1 MAIPTRA
8 GGYVVQPEDWNQLVD
23 ALNRAAPALL
33 QTVSALD
40 GNGSIVLTTGEET
53 DVILNGIGAVDVN
66 GCTVPARSPW
76 PLYLVNVS
84 ASTCTFKHEDLS
96 EPTPAKRFLLP
107 GGTDYP
113 LALGQGISLRYV
125 SAPVGARWVVFE
137 K

>member
-1 MAIPTRA
+1 MAIVTRTA
-8 GGYVVQPEDWNQLVD
+8 GTRITAAMWNELVD
-23 ALNRAAPALL
+23 AINRSAPSLL

-66 GCTVPARSPW
+66 GCTVPDRAPW
-76 PLYLVNVS
+76 PLYVINVS
-84 ASTCTFKHEDLS
+84 ASTCTLKHEDTS

-107 GGTDYP
+107 GGTDYT
-113 LALGQGISLRYV
+113 LALGQGLSLRYV
-125 SAPVGARWVVFE
+125 SAPVGARWVAFD